1 MNMHQHAFLTAE
13 GIELKQTLLEQDIEN
28 IKHLDFLGSF
38 APIYVGLPAMLRP
51 PTLDC
56 APICRIFYCRR
67 KAMLLQTKLG
77 C

>member
-13 GIELKQTLLEQDIEN
+13 GIELKQTLLEQDVEN

-38 APIYVGLPAMLRP
+38 AQFTWACQQYYVRRP
-51 PTLDC
+51 WTVRQY
-56 APICRIFYCRR
+56 AGFSTAER